1 MTSDIGAY
9 CLKTVQELR
18 TKRITNLQSSKSRC
32 KVEFLAGLRIQT
44 NLPTPLKMVLA
55 FECKVFTPDAF
66 VPCKG
71 LQHPLF
77 YLELVKF
84 VRLFFG
90 AINSGCV
97 FERQTLC
104 FHRPIEYFQ
113 DC

>member
-9 CLKTVQELR
+9 YLKTVQELR
-18 TKRITNLQSSKSRC
+18 TKRITNPQSSKSRC

-44 NLPTPLKMVLA
+44 NLPMPSKMVLA

-90 AINSGCV
+90 AINYGHV
-97 FERQTLC
+97 F
-104 FHRPIEYFQ
+104 
-113 DC
+113 